1 MQDGDVSY
9 LSPEYRKLLDQA
21 DRIKADYKEQP
32 QHLDH
37 IMALIKDLY
46 LDFCRLTG
54 ISTSKQRLPAL
65 EQLLTDTRS
74 TLEQVMDFVLG
85 K

>member
-21 DRIKADYKEQP
+21 DKIKADYKEQP

-37 IMALIKDLY
+37 ITALIKDLY

-65 EQLLTDTRS
+65 EHLLADTKS
-74 TLEQVMDFVLG
+74 TLDQAMDFVLG